1 MIKEKIVDIILQ
13 LKNSISSG
21 ILALVVIKAL
31 REKYSQS
38 KETKEDIFISSLF
51 IGSYNTMILCL
62 SNFIKPNNGSINSK
76 YLFNCIKENNPGL
89 ESSEYSSLLVLIEEF
104 ETALAALN
112 TTLDAVITI
121 RDTTIAHLDK
131 RHVNNPN
138 ALLVSNNPLWDD
150 LSNAYN
156 LVGSGLD
163 EIGKYFGLVPIL
175 DFITLANLE
184 LAGKTKMVFDII
196 YSTHSA
202 EIPART
208 ENKII

>member
-13 LKNSISSG
+13 LQNSICSG
-21 ILALVVIKAL
+21 ILALVVINTL

-51 IGSYNTMILCL
+51 IGTYNTLILCL

-76 YLFNCIKENNPGL
+76 YLFNSIKDKNPGL
-89 ESSEYSSLLVLIEEF
+89 ESREYSSLLVLIEEF

-112 TTLDAVITI
+112 YTIDAVITI

-131 RHVNNPN
+131 KHINNPN
-138 ALLVSNNPLWDD
+138 AILVTNNPLWDD
-150 LSNAYN
+150 LSNAYD
-156 LVGSGLD
+156 LVRSGLD

-175 DFITLANLE
+175 DFVTLANLE
-184 LAGKTKMVFDII
+184 LAGKTKLVFDIL
-196 YSTHSA
+196 YSTRTVRTSA
-202 EIPART
+202 
-208 ENKII
+208 

>member
-1 MIKEKIVDIILQ
+1 MIKESIVDIILQ

-21 ILALVVIKAL
+21 ILAIVVINTL

-62 SNFIKPNNGSINSK
+62 SNFIKPNNESINSK
-76 YLFNCIKENNPGL
+76 YLFNCIKDKNPGL
-89 ESSEYSSLLVLIEEF
+89 ESREYSSLLVLIEEF

-112 TTLDAVITI
+112 NTLDAVIKI

-131 RHVNNPN
+131 KHVNNPN

-150 LSNAYN
+150 LSNAYS

-175 DFITLANLE
+175 DFVTLANLE
-184 LAGKTKMVFDII
+184 LAEKTKLVFDIL
-196 YSTHSA
+196 YSTRMTRT
-202 EIPART
+202 PA
-208 ENKII
+208 